1 MLYWR
6 HRGHLVK
13 PLKNILSLICFPGNR
28 ITSHLKSQAL
38 HSMWYWWE
46 INSCKAYCWLL
57 LINNS
62 IMFKDIWFFT
72 FLLLSNSYCWC
83 FNIQTFVLNEFILII
98 VILKEFFNVVV
109 LSCSYIFEENM
120 IKTKHWLPK
129 VDLVNYIEFQHW
141 FVKLFPT
148 EY

>member
-1 MLYWR
+1 MTSQRSSGQTLEKYTIVDMFSWKS
-6 HRGHLVK
+6 HRIASQISGFAFHVILV
-13 PLKNILSLICFPGNR
+13 
-28 ITSHLKSQAL
+28 
-38 HSMWYWWE
+38 WE
-46 INSCKAYCWLL
+46 INSCKTYCWLL

-62 IMFKDIWFFT
+62 IMFKYIWFFT

-83 FNIQTFVLNEFILII
+83 FNIQTFVLNEFILIT
-98 VILKEFFNVVV
+98 VVLKEFFNVVI

-141 FVKLFPT
+141 FVKLFST